1 MTKQNTLQQD
11 VDTLLEWLAGQ
22 KDGFSTTTSML
33 ARYVLGRKLS
43 EDELLDLNSALFL
56 KASEYGLELDN
67 SHHAWKFE
75 GLPYNLDFYVRK
87 LQKPTDES
95 ADMAANAKTSAG
107 ASSSFAEP
115 SAAKASDYEATKEEL
130 EKAAEL
136 GGYELYVQEDSDP
149 EGASPDGAPEGPA
162 PANLSLEDRVS
173 PTDVKRLLSEMA
185 QAAFSPGKDDFAV
198 FVSGNRDRIRKAA
211 EVSDEVGQMLVIGY
225 KMGISAGSAACMND
239 LGALYYM
246 GDIIEQDYAKAAEL
260 YEMAMDHGCDQSII
274 NLGYIWEYG
283 RTGERDYQK
292 AYRYYAL
299 AAALTDS
306 SEAAYKLGDMYSR
319 GKAMERDV
327 AKAYRLWSR
336 SLDLAGNVV
345 EAAQPSIRIA
355 QLLMSDDCEKAH
367 VEPDTFRALVLFQ
380 QAEIGLRI
388 DIAAGQTYYRKRLQE
403 AIEGQAKARA
413 MLDEKLILD

>member
-1 MTKQNTLQQD
+1 MDKQNTLQQD
-11 VDTLLEWLAGQ
+11 VDTLLEWLVGQ

-87 LQKPTDES
+87 LREPIEGS
-95 ADMAANAKTSAG
+95 AHMAASD
-107 ASSSFAEP
+107 
-115 SAAKASDYEATKEEL
+115 AKASDYEATKEEL

-136 GGYELYVQEDSDP
+136 GGYELYVQEDSGP

-413 MLDEKLILD
+413 MLDEKLRLD